1 MLLGW
6 PFETRS
12 KRQINLDHPG
22 TTKQLNL
29 SNVKRLMKH
38 CVCKEKDTK
47 HKVKRQQEWTLLLR
61 TSLKEFNKTV
71 TLRGGRETEFSF
83 GFFLFHK

>member
-1 MLLGW
+1 MSA
-6 PFETRS
+6 F
-12 KRQINLDHPG
+12 
-22 TTKQLNL
+22 
-29 SNVKRLMKH
+29 
-38 CVCKEKDTK
+38 CKEKDTK

-83 GFFLFHK
+83 GFFFFINDITCRGLISHAGGERGLQNTMKQ